1 MDYETIPQI
10 RNVLKMEKTF
20 LIIFE
25 NPWLRLPVGRQGW
38 QVCNQESV
46 KVLFKP
52 LQKII

>member
-1 MDYETIPQI
+1 
-10 RNVLKMEKTF
+10 MEKTF

-25 NPWLRLPVGRQGW
+25 NPCLRLPAGRQGW
-38 QVCNQESV
+38 QMCNQESV